1 MISKWQGKTWP
12 RGENSRR
19 FAVKTCDGVR
29 VTSCRHPH
37 INILGNIADN
47 DFFSKI
53 QKILCLSLFK
63 LRWAQKELN
72 WKKENSNT
80 RRVMLPPP
88 SPPPPPPLPPIIS
101 KASPSLKD
109 TIMKDHRKGTH
120 FPDIV
125 TGLTMGSTTFEEV
138 GVWWF
143 RSGQEFFA
151 AVRDFFFSCYC
162 KYKTINCNCIFFP
175 SEPLRKK
182 PFWSPCLARPPPA
195 FHMEVKC
202 RLALLS

>member
-1 MISKWQGKTWP
+1 MIWTSFTSLTRFIGIKAAWKWVKYIP
-12 RGENSRR
+12 NINDNKHAFLLR
-19 FAVKTCDGVR
+19 FTDNRQVDKL
-29 VTSCRHPH
+29 TSWR
-37 INILGNIADN
+37 D
-47 DFFSKI
+47 
-53 QKILCLSLFK
+53 
-63 LRWAQKELN
+63 
-72 WKKENSNT
+72 
-80 RRVMLPPP
+80 MLPPP
-88 SPPPPPPLPPIIS
+88 PHPPIIS

-175 SEPLRKK
+175 PSL
-182 PFWSPCLARPPPA
+182 FARNLFDHPA
-195 FHMEVKC
+195 
-202 RLALLS
+202 

>member
-1 MISKWQGKTWP
+1 MIFLARFKKSYA
-12 RGENSRR
+12 SRYSNCGGL
-19 FAVKTCDGVR
+19 KKNWTEKK
-29 VTSCRHPH
+29 
-37 INILGNIADN
+37 
-47 DFFSKI
+47 KI
-53 QKILCLSLFK
+53 RIPDEICFLL
-63 LRWAQKELN
+63 
-72 WKKENSNT
+72 
-80 RRVMLPPP
+80 
-88 SPPPPPPLPPIIS
+88 PPPLPPIIS
-101 KASPSLKD
+101 NASPSLKD

-138 GVWWF
+138 GLWWF

-195 FHMEVKC
+195 FHMKVKC